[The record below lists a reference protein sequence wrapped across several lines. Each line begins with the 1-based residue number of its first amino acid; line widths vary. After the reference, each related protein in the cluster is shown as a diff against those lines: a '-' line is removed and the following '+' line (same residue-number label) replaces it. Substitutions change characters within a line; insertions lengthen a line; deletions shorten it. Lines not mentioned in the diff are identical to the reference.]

1 MPKIIKIKQ
10 KEQDGVKDN
19 DRRREKTI
27 KGRY

>member
-1 MPKIIKIKQ
+1 MPKIITIKE
-10 KEQDGVKDN
+10 KERDGGKDN

>member
-1 MPKIIKIKQ
+1 MPKIIIIKQ
-10 KEQDGVKDN
+10 KEQDGGKDN